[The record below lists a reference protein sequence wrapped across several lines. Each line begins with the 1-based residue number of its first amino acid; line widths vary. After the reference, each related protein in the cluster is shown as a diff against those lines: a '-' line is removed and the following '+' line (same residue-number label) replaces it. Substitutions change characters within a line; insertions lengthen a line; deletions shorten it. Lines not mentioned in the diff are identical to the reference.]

1 MHNAKDAEVFIMAK
15 QFKLTSAMQSQ
26 NLKKAALAY
35 TENGLPIFP
44 VFGIDKNDKCLCSN
58 NKCEHQGKHPIITRG
73 YKGATTDLKQIE
85 KWWTEYP
92 KANIAS
98 PLIAGLFALDFDGLK
113 GRKTFQK
120 LGLEEFETLRAKT
133 GKGFHLYV
141 HADLQ
146 TKNNV
151 LSGLDIR
158 GGGEG
163 GYIILPPSRHMSG
176 KNYQWEIIRKAQNLP
191 EHIIQKLISKQ
202 PDADSVSVTKEA
214 FGKGTR
220 NDDLFKLA
228 CSLKR
233 QDVVDTTIRE
243 MLTQLNKLLC
253 KPPLSAQE
261 LSTVLKSSK
270 RYDKEKLTEFKCMS
284 TIESQNINW
293 FWYPY
298 MPSGSIVF
306 LDGHPGRGKSYFTMW
321 LAALCSKGGRLPFSD
336 EILPKR
342 RVLILNAED
351 DPERTMRPR
360 LEKAGADLS
369 PDNIHFQDKFRPLT
383 TEGIQILEAKIISF
397 KPDLVIIDPLL
408 TYMGSEVDT
417 NKFNQVTEFLTYV
430 DELARENNLC
440 VICIRYM
447 TKSSG
452 EHAINKGLGS
462 IGFAARA
469 RSVLHIGIS
478 RDNNDLIGFAHVKSN
493 WSEKGATLLYRL
505 AGGSKTES
513 PKLEWVEVADYPAE
527 ALDPVQSVG
536 RPKAEPH
543 LSDILV
549 ELLANAP
556 MGMVAIKQ
564 ALKSRGMD
572 ISKSTIIREL
582 RLIADLK
589 GKSSKSLW
597 YLR

>member
-1 MHNAKDAEVFIMAK
+1 MAK
-15 QFKLTSAMQSQ
+15 QFKLTPAMQSQ

-35 TENGLPIFP
+35 AEYGLPIFP
-44 VFGIDKNDKCLCSN
+44 VFGIDKDRECLCSN
-58 NKCEHQGKHPIITRG
+58 NKCEHQGKHPIIPSG
-73 YKGATTDLKQIE
+73 YKGATTDLKKIE
-85 KWWTEYP
+85 EWWTKYP

-98 PLIAGLFALDFDGLK
+98 PLMAGLFALDFDGLN

-120 LGLEEFETLRAKT
+120 LGLDEFETLRAKT
-133 GKGFHLYV
+133 GKGFHLFV

-158 GGGEG
+158 GGGKG

-176 KNYQWEIIRKAQNLP
+176 KSYQWEIIRQAEKLP
-191 EHIIQKLISKQ
+191 DHIIQKLFSKQ
-202 PDADSVSVTKEA
+202 PIEDSSSEA
-214 FGKGTR
+214 TNAFEKGAR
-220 NDDLFKLA
+220 NDSLFKLA

-233 QDVVDTTIRE
+233 QDLKDFVVKQ
-243 MLTQLNKLLC
+243 MLSLVNKELC
-253 KPPLSAQE
+253 KPSLSEKE
-261 LSTVLKSSK
+261 LSEIFKSSK
-270 RYDKEKLTEFKCMS
+270 RYDKEALNTFNCMS
-284 TIESQNINW
+284 EIESRKVNW

-321 LAALCSKGGRLPFSD
+321 LAALCSNGGQLPFSK
-336 EILPKR
+336 EKLPKG

-351 DPERTMRPR
+351 DAERTMRPR
-360 LEKAGADLS
+360 LEKAGANLS
-369 PDNIHFQDKFRPLT
+369 PDNIHFQERFKPLT
-383 TEGIQILEAKIISF
+383 KEGMQTLEAKIISF

-408 TYMGSEVDT
+408 TYMGSGVDT
-417 NKFNQVTEFLTYV
+417 NQFNQVTEFLTYV
-430 DELARENNLC
+430 DQLARDHNVC
-440 VICIRYM
+440 VICVRHM

-452 EHAINKGLGS
+452 EHAINKGIGS
-462 IGFAARA
+462 VGFAARA

-478 RDNNDLIGFAHVKSN
+478 RDDPNVIGFAHVKSN

-505 AGGSKTES
+505 IGGSKTEY

-527 ALDPVQSVG
+527 ALDPIQSVG

-549 ELLANAP
+549 ELLATAP
-556 MGMVAIKQ
+556 MGMVTIKQ
-564 ALKSRGMD
+564 ALKSRGID
-572 ISKSTIIREL
+572 VSKSTIIREL
-582 RLIADLK
+582 GLIADLK
-589 GKSSKSLW
+589 GKGSKSLW